1 MGDDVHEMA
10 AGLRRLA
17 MDGEFVRIHHF
28 SQPNFKKRP
37 PRLGGFEKYCT
48 RRKLRANHNNVR
60 TIRRG
65 FAFINACDAR
75 LSFEEAL
82 AKAWEECPLVT
93 R

>member
-17 MDGEFVRIHHF
+17 MEGEFVRIHHF
-28 SQPNFKKRP
+28 SQPAFVAQSP
-37 PRLGGFEKYCT
+37 TLAGFVNYCET
-48 RRKLRANHNNVR
+48 TEIQDDGENVQ

-65 FAFINACDAR
+65 FAFIKACESG
-75 LSFEEAL
+75 LSFEGAL